1 MSHSA
6 ALPATDTTIV
16 AAPVIPPVPLR
27 ELAPWT
33 VFFGLLGLVVIF
45 FVSAEQG
52 TALVPAN
59 SPAIEFLHDGRHLLG
74 FPGH

>member
-1 MSHSA
+1 MSHA
-6 ALPATDTTIV
+6 AAVPALD
-16 AAPVIPPVPLR
+16 APVVDTPAVAPVPLR

-33 VFFGLLGLVVIF
+33 AFFGVLALVVLF

-52 TALVPAN
+52 TALVPAD
-59 SPAIEFLHDGRHLLG
+59 SPVIEFLHDGRHLLG

>member
-6 ALPATDTTIV
+6 ALPAVDAPVVDT
-16 AAPVIPPVPLR
+16 PVIPPVPLR
-27 ELAPWT
+27 ELAPWAA
-33 VFFGLLGLVVIF
+33 FFGLLGLVVLF

-52 TALVPAN
+52 TMLIPAD
-59 SPAIEFLHDGRHLLG
+59 SPVVEFLHDARHLLG